1 MAPPSSQL
9 AGNRTC
15 SPLCPHTLQSGNP
28 VSFIFKVCMEST
40 HFSLPMAT
48 PWSCPPSPVFTRT
61 SAAASPSL
69 CSSTHHQLSFS
80 QETRRSL
87 RTPESGQI
95 PPSLAQNLSLV
106 PHVKVK
112 ERRKG
117 CWGLPCPGPAW
128 PSCVFFFFS
137 GPAFETPETPGV
149 STKPTRS
156 FFHILIMLVLMS
168 LPAHLLLSPPF

>member
-1 MAPPSSQL
+1 MSV
-9 AGNRTC
+9 
-15 SPLCPHTLQSGNP
+15 SPLSTFRHIRNP

-128 PSCVFFFFS
+128 PSFFFFFFLAQLLKPLRLLGFQPNPQGLS
-137 GPAFETPETPGV
+137 
-149 STKPTRS
+149 STS
-156 FFHILIMLVLMS
+156 
-168 LPAHLLLSPPF
+168 